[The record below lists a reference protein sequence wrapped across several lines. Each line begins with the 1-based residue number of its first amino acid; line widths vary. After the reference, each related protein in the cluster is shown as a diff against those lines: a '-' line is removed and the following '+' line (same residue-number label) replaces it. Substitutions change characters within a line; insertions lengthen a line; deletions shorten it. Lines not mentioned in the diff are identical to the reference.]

1 MSKLSYLTIVNDVD
15 GNAVFVEETCESPGF
30 PQQKSIRV
38 C

>member
-1 MSKLSYLTIVNDVD
+1 MGKMNDLTIVNDVD
-15 GNAVFVEETCESPGF
+15 GNAVFAEETCESPGC